1 MFQVGF
7 QPTKK
12 VHKVNKY
19 WKFFL
24 TILPVQDLGLRSSS
38 YERLL
43 HLFHTVSQL
52 LQIAQQLPPV
62 LRINALDKLL
72 VKA

>member
-7 QPTKK
+7 QPTNK
-12 VHKVNKY
+12 VHNVNKY

-52 LQIAQQLPPV
+52 LQIAQ
-62 LRINALDKLL
+62 
-72 VKA
+72 